1 MPPKFLEPLGRLE
14 LPAPLVSIGAWASTT
29 LFFAWLLTQ
38 REDHP
43 GSPANGRLWLTILL
57 AVSVVAL
64 VLVILKRWAETAQK
78 VHREDQENAKW
89 RLGWNRPTTTG
100 AWLVAMVILVVVG
113 PVAAIAFIFAALVSL
128 TLYTGRFPELGEH
141 R

>member
-1 MPPKFLEPLGRLE
+1 MPPKFLEPLGRLKA
-14 LPAPLVSIGAWASTT
+14 PAPLVSIGAWTGSA

-38 REDHP
+38 PEDP
-43 GSPANGRLWLTILL
+43 GSPPNGRLWLTILL
-57 AVSVVAL
+57 AVSVVAW
-64 VLVILKRWAETAQK
+64 VLVILKRWVEIAQR
-78 VHREDQENAKW
+78 VHSQDQEKVKW

-113 PVAAIAFIFAALVSL
+113 PVAAIAFIFAVLVSL
-128 TLYTGRFPELGEH
+128 TLFTGRFPGLGED